1 LSKEQNLKILK
12 VICLLLVAVVIF
24 ISGRT
29 FQEHRNYQEEVVLG
43 PGVTAV
49 MTLGDYFEPIKGT
62 INDSNI
68 YFIDSGEPGPTVMVI
83 GRSHPEEPATN
94 LTAQILVEN
103 AEIETGRLIVAISA
117 NRSASTSTRPGEG
130 YPLYYSVDTEWG
142 SKTFRMGDR
151 WTHPLDSWPDPE
163 VYVHYPSRQMLSY
176 ADIRNQNRTW
186 PGRADGSI
194 TEQTNYAFINLINQE
209 GVELFIDLH
218 TAELEYSVNNC
229 IVTHE
234 RGQDIASMAAM
245 TLTFEQFEYPIGVEF
260 SPPALRGLSHRE
272 VGDHTDAISLLFEA
286 PTMILDRIRGATNE
300 ELLMGGDDPF
310 VRRAGEYGLLYVPI
324 PEDGWP
330 MVTRVARHVETFTEV
345 LKQWNFNYP
354 DNQIMVSGL
363 PNYAEIKANGIGY
376 YYRNPA
382 DYSEDR
388 IRYE

>member
-1 LSKEQNLKILK
+1 MSKEQNLKILK
-12 VICLLLVAVVIF
+12 IICLLLAAVVIF

-43 PGVTAV
+43 PGVTDV
-49 MTLGDYFEPIKGT
+49 YTLGDYFEPIKGT

-68 YFIDSGEPGPTVMVI
+68 YVLDSGEPGATVMVI
-83 GRSHPEEPATN
+83 GRAHPEEPATN

-103 AEIETGRLIVAISA
+103 AEIATGRLIVAISA

-130 YPLYYSVDTEWG
+130 YPMFYNVETDWG
-142 SKTFRMGDR
+142 VKTYRMGDR
-151 WTHPLDSWPDPE
+151 WSHPLDSWPDPE

-194 TEQTNYAFINLINQE
+194 TEQTNFAFINLINQE
-209 GVELFIDLH
+209 EVDLFIDLH

-234 RGQDIASMAAM
+234 TGQDIASMAAM
-245 TLTFEQFEYPIGVEF
+245 TLSFEQFEYPIGVEF

-272 VGDHTDAISLLFEA
+272 VGDNTDAVSILFEA

-300 ELLMGGDDPF
+300 ELLMEGDDPF
-310 VRRAGEYGLLYVPI
+310 VRRAGEAGLLYVPI

-345 LKQWNFNYP
+345 LKQWNMNYS
-354 DNQIMVSGL
+354 DKQIMVSGL
-363 PNYAEIKANGIGY
+363 PKYAEIKENGIGHY
-376 YYRNPA
+376 YKNPA

>member
-12 VICLLLVAVVIF
+12 IICLLLAAVVIF

-43 PGVTAV
+43 SGVTDV
-49 MTLGDYFEPIKGT
+49 YTLGDYFEPIKGT

-68 YFIDSGEPGPTVMVI
+68 YVIDSGQPGATVMI
-83 GRSHPEEPATN
+83 MGRAHPEEPATN
-94 LTAQILVEN
+94 LTAQLLVEN
-103 AEIETGRLIVAISA
+103 AEIETGRLIVVISA

-130 YPLYYSVDTEWG
+130 YPLYYNVETDWG
-142 SKTFRMGDR
+142 VKTYRMGDR
-151 WTHPLDSWPDPE
+151 WSHPLDSWPDPE

-194 TEQTNYAFINLINQE
+194 TEQTNYAFINLINE
-209 GVELFIDLH
+209 EEVDLFIDLH

-234 RGQDIASMAAM
+234 SGQDIASMAAM
-245 TLTFEQFEYPIGVEF
+245 TLSFEQFEYPIGVEF

-272 VGDHTDAISLLFEA
+272 VGDNTDAVSILFEA

-310 VRRAGEYGLLYVPI
+310 VRRAAEYGLLYVPI

-345 LKQWNFNYP
+345 LKQWNLNYS
-354 DNQIMVSGL
+354 DNQIQVAGL
-363 PNYAEIKANGIGY
+363 PNYAEIKTNGIGSY
-376 YYRNPA
+376 LKNPA
-382 DYSEDR
+382 DYPEER

>member
-1 LSKEQNLKILK
+1 MEEKQNLKILK
-12 VICLLLVAVVIF
+12 LICLTLAAAAII
-24 ISGRT
+24 ISGMA
-29 FQEHRNYQEEVVLG
+29 FYQHRNYLEEVVLG

-49 MTLGDYFEPIKGT
+49 KTLGDYFEPLKGT

-68 YFIDSGEPGPTVMVI
+68 YFLDSGEPGATVMLI

-94 LTAQILVEN
+94 LTAQLIVEN
-103 AEIETGRLIVAISA
+103 AEIETGRLIVVISA
-117 NRSASTSTRPGEG
+117 NRSASTSSRPGEG
-130 YPLYYSVDTEWG
+130 YPLYFSIATEWG

-186 PGRADGSI
+186 PGRSDGTI
-194 TEQTNYAFINLINQE
+194 TEQTNYAFINLIREE
-209 GVELFIDLH
+209 GVGLFIDLH

-234 RGQDIASMAAM
+234 TGQDIASMAAM
-245 TLTFEQFEYPIGVEF
+245 LLTFEQFEYPIGVEF

-286 PTMILDRIRGATNE
+286 PTLILDRIRGVTGE
-300 ELLMGGDDPF
+300 ELLLLGDDPF
-310 VRRAGEYGLLYVPI
+310 VRRAGEYGLLYVPM
-324 PEDGWP
+324 PEEGWP
-330 MVTRVARHVETFTEV
+330 MVTRVARHISTLLEV
-345 LKQWNFNYP
+345 LEQWNFNYP
-354 DNQIMVSGL
+354 DNQIVAVNL
-363 PNYAEIKANGIGY
+363 PRYAEVKANGIGF

-382 DYSEDR
+382 DYPAER

>member
-1 LSKEQNLKILK
+1 MSKEQNLKILK
-12 VICLLLVAVVIF
+12 IICLLLAAVVIF

-43 PGVTAV
+43 SGVTDV
-49 MTLGDYFEPIKGT
+49 YTLGDYFEPIKGT

-68 YFIDSGEPGPTVMVI
+68 YVIDSGQPGATVMI
-83 GRSHPEEPATN
+83 MGRAHPEEPATN
-94 LTAQILVEN
+94 LTAQLLVEN
-103 AEIETGRLIVAISA
+103 AEIETGRLIVVISA

-130 YPLYYSVDTEWG
+130 YPLYYNVETDWG
-142 SKTFRMGDR
+142 VKTYRMGDR
-151 WTHPLDSWPDPE
+151 WSHPLDSWPDPE

-194 TEQTNYAFINLINQE
+194 TEQTNYAFINLINE
-209 GVELFIDLH
+209 EEVDLFIDLH

-234 RGQDIASMAAM
+234 SGQDIASMAAM
-245 TLTFEQFEYPIGVEF
+245 TLSFEQFEYPIGVEF

-272 VGDHTDAISLLFEA
+272 VGDNTDAVSILFEA

-310 VRRAGEYGLLYVPI
+310 VRRAAEYGLLYVPI

-345 LKQWNFNYP
+345 LKQWNLNYS
-354 DNQIMVSGL
+354 DNQIQVAGL
-363 PNYAEIKANGIGY
+363 PNYAEIKTNGIGSY
-376 YYRNPA
+376 LKNPA
-382 DYSEDR
+382 DYPEER